1 MIGGF
6 SNESSGTVG
15 FLVGIIVLVFTGI
28 VLSLMVDKRFRFSSG
43 KASLE
48 RSIAEEGHELE
59 TVRRRLE
66 VAKDR
71 WNKEFRPLEGQEAE
85 LVKAKAA
92 AGTSSARLQE
102 LRDARAA
109 AAAGLDDLQ
118 TAFAGYRDRY
128 CQQVRQA
135 AAGEKLPELRVRGG
149 KVYRDVTIRR
159 VTAAG
164 MEIAHSQGNSR
175 IKPEDLEGT
184 WHERFQWTP
193 GELEELLN
201 REKQAQARHAQAAA
215 PSPEI
220 KSPAKPLSTKE
231 QAKQEAEKQLA
242 SLRSDVSDALRRLQ
256 KAEAEAARA
265 QAEARNNRGKS
276 VPGSLETWGERAAR
290 LELASGKFR
299 SLYVAARGRLAAVS
313 PTDSLLQVPAP

>member
-48 RSIAEEGHELE
+48 RSIVEEGHELE
-59 TVRRRLE
+59 TVRRRLD
-66 VAKDR
+66 VSKDR

-85 LVKAKAA
+85 LIKAKAA
-92 AGTSSARLQE
+92 AAASSARLKE
-102 LRDARAA
+102 LREARATTASGLNEIRSVA
-109 AAAGLDDLQ
+109 AA
-118 TAFAGYRDRY
+118 YRHRY

-135 AAGEKLPELRVRGG
+135 AAGEKLPELQVRGG
-149 KVYRDVTIRR
+149 KVYQNVTIRR

-164 MEIAHSQGNSR
+164 MDIAHSQGNSR
-175 IKPEDLEGT
+175 IKPEDLEGL
-184 WHERFQWTP
+184 WHERFQWSP
-193 GELEELLN
+193 AEQEELLN
-201 REKQAQARHAQAAA
+201 REKQAQAKQAEAVA
-215 PSPEI
+215 PPEI
-220 KSPAKPLSTKE
+220 KSSPKPVSAKE
-231 QAKQEAEKQLA
+231 QAKREAEKQLA

-290 LELASGKFR
+290 LESASGKFR